1 MKKKKTG
8 NPQEGFIY
16 HNNKNPTPRAKMEEI
31 LSHTNTRVVMEA
43 GTLITDEEKRLARLH
58 LVP

>member
-1 MKKKKTG
+1 
-8 NPQEGFIY
+8 
-16 HNNKNPTPRAKMEEI
+16 MEEI

-43 GTLITDEEKRLARLH
+43 GTLIADEEKRLARLH